1 VFAWLEDIWHAIKDV
16 PFLLLAGLV
25 EIINLLI
32 GAIAAL
38 AMLLLSL
45 LPGFPDPPSA
55 PGGVMGALLWVVPLG
70 PILAF
75 FSLMMACWVA
85 FLAIKV
91 GLRWVKAL

>member
-1 VFAWLEDIWHAIKDV
+1 VFGWLEDIWHAIKDL
-16 PFLLLAGLV
+16 PYLIIGLLV
-25 EIINLLI
+25 ETVNLLI
-32 GAIAAL
+32 AAIAAL
-38 AMLLLSL
+38 AVALLSL
-45 LPGFPDPPSA
+45 LPGFPDPPGA

-75 FSLMMACWVA
+75 FSLMMGCWIA

>member
-1 VFAWLEDIWHAIKDV
+1 MFGWLEDIWHAIKD
-16 PFLLLAGLV
+16 LAYILVGLLV
-25 EIINLLI
+25 ELLNAIIA
-32 GAIAAL
+32 AIAAM
-38 AMLLLSL
+38 AVFLLSL

-75 FSLMMACWVA
+75 FSLMMGCWLA